1 MMKRILTL
9 CLGLG
14 LFMNVSAQ
22 TKIAVYVSSV
32 LSEERNTLLAD
43 NLVEAFAENDKYIA
57 VNRSSAV
64 NAILSEAHEIL
75 QNGHID
81 FTQVANATK
90 QFGESQVCAVSVIKL
105 TDTYVFRAS
114 IVDVETNAVI
124 KSTSHHITKSY
135 NGDLTYNDI
144 YEASQKL
151 INGLLDCPKPEPVKQ
166 QQVETNN
173 KKSKKKGTCDI
184 AWGIA
189 GAGYPWNLATS
200 FNFRYGTI
208 VGLGLYA
215 DIGAAFTHVSVESS
229 YSGSSYFASTTVTKL
244 HYAAGAKFY
253 VFQGLNV
260 GCGYGS
266 LHNPLE
272 RVRYNFGAELD
283 KNEAK
288 AIRKQ
293 FNDNRNGLLIHAGY
307 DWYSDFLF
315 FLGFNGGISYDLK
328 NKKIEPMFNLKIGLS
343 FRDI

>member
-124 KSTSHHITKSY
+124 KSTSHHITKLY
-135 NGDLTYNDI
+135 GADLTYDDI
-144 YEASQKL
+144 YNASQKL
-151 INGLLDCPKPEPVKQ
+151 IEGLLDRPKPEPVKKQ
-166 QQVETNN
+166 QEEI
-173 KKSKKKGTCDI
+173 SKKKSPKKGSCDI

-189 GAGYPWNLATS
+189 GVGYPWNLATS
-200 FNFRYGTI
+200 FNFRYGSI

-215 DIGAAFTHVSVESS
+215 DIGAAFTHVSVESTDN
-229 YSGSSYFASTTVTKL
+229 YFASTTVTRL

-253 VFQGLNV
+253 MYQGLNV

-272 RVRYNFGAELD
+272 RVKYNFGAELD

-288 AIRKQ
+288 AVRKQ
-293 FNDNRNGLLIHAGY
+293 FNDKRHGLLVHAGY
-307 DWYSDFLF
+307 DWYSDFLL
-315 FLGFNGGISYDLK
+315 FLGFNGGISYDFD

-343 FRDI
+343 FGNI

>member
-1 MMKRILTL
+1 MKRIFILCIGL
-9 CLGLG
+9 CLL
-14 LFMNVSAQ
+14 MNVSAQ

-32 LSEERNTLLAD
+32 MSEESNTLLAD

-57 VNRSSAV
+57 VNRSRAV
-64 NAILSEAHEIL
+64 NELLNKAHEIQ

-81 FTQVANATK
+81 FSQVASATK
-90 QFGESQVCAVSVIKL
+90 QLGESQLCAVSVIKL

-114 IVDVETNAVI
+114 IVEVETNIVI
-124 KSTSHHITKSY
+124 KSTSHHITKLY
-135 NGDLTYNDI
+135 GAALTYEDI
-144 YEASQKL
+144 YNASQKL
-151 INGLLDCPKPEPVKQ
+151 INGLLDLPKPEPVKKQ
-166 QQVETNN
+166 QEETNN

-215 DIGAAFTHVSVESS
+215 DIGAAFTHVSVESADN
-229 YSGSSYFASTTVTKL
+229 YFASTTVTRL
-244 HYAAGAKFY
+244 HYAAGAKSY

-272 RVRYNFGAELD
+272 RVKYNFGAELD